1 MSPAVEILNR
11 AKRAG
16 VRVTL
21 EGEGLAYD
29 APERPAQEILDA
41 LFEHKAAILDLLRN
55 PVCQQCGESDGLQTL
70 VDGVWL
76 HRECAA
82 YRRRR
87 GIPWS
92 TNLDELAQMTVAEIT
107 AVAANA
113 RLEIP
118 KPRAKRRA
126 A

>member
-1 MSPAVEILNR
+1 MSPAVDTLHR
-11 AKRAG
+11 AKRDG

-21 EGEGLAYD
+21 DGENIAFD
-29 APERPAQEILDA
+29 APFPPPAELLDDLA
-41 LFEHKAAILDLLRN
+41 RHKAAILDLLRN
-55 PVCQQCGESDGLQTL
+55 PVCQQCGEGDGMQAL

-76 HRECAA
+76 HQECAA

-92 TNLDELAQMTVAEIT
+92 ATLDELAQMTVAEVT
-107 AVAANA
+107 AVTANA

>member
-1 MSPAVEILNR
+1 MTPTEALTQ

-16 VRVTL
+16 LRVSL
-21 EGEGLAYD
+21 DGDRLSIQSSASPPADIREALA
-29 APERPAQEILDA
+29 
-41 LFEHKAAILDLLRN
+41 EHKAAIIDLLQN

-70 VDGVWL
+70 VDWVWL
-76 HRECAA
+76 HQECAA
-82 YRRRR
+82 NRRRR

-92 TNLDELAQMTVAEIT
+92 ATLDELAQMTVAEVT
-107 AVAANA
+107 AVTANA